1 MKKRKYIFMFLCTI
15 SLFTTSCNKQN
26 IIQEELAVLE
36 KNGCL
41 LLNKTY
47 EYIHKHAYGAEGR
60 GRFYDIYAKELKFTG
75 EFKYSKT
82 VGKTEVYTAGAFN
95 GQETMLYFRDGINV
109 GFSTRDPQFGLSL
122 FGCTIGSPSHGY
134 ITKFWDDSVVAKFH
148 ERGWVYDYQRLE
160 KEYSELSVLDIN
172 PPINTPHRYMY
183 YQNKL
188 HVNYGMKTIESLGWS
203 MISLE
208 VYLDE

>member
-26 IIQEELAVLE
+26 TIQEELAVLE

-122 FGCTIGSPSHGY
+122 FGCTLGSPTRDYMNDS
-134 ITKFWDDSVVAKFH
+134 WDNSLIAKFNA
-148 ERGWVYDYQRLE
+148 RGWICTYERLE
-160 KEYSELSVLDIN
+160 EEHSELSIFDIN
-172 PPINTPHRYMY
+172 EPIELVHRYMT
-183 YQNKL
+183 YQDKL
-188 HVNYGMKTIESLGWS
+188 HVNFGFENQYSLSWN
-203 MISLE
+203 MMSLE